1 MGHPSIVFHKVVNTR
16 LFAPTEKNCRL
27 RTWNTTEGGW
37 VRLKFSDTAVLL
49 LVMIYPRRFFLNPE
63 ARNYRRSWEDM
74 VCQPVGSD
82 IPFEP
87 LKNYP
92 TRLAC
97 VLTWRALWFSLR
109 SSWTAPTI
117 TSHDDK
123 KHCAKMRLSTSYSAP
138 GWYHRG
144 NHSPMEI
151 MNSLPPRKKIS
162 MSADGM
168 SNMPDNCVISL
179 MHVYCQQR
187 ERVTMWSKQIPK
199 FGLHRHHGSNFFLNT
214 PWRLAFCSCHIS
226 NAATW
231 RFIGAS
237 EEFII
242 STRKKQYDDHT
253 MCQWD

>member
-1 MGHPSIVFHKVVNTR
+1 
-16 LFAPTEKNCRL
+16 
-27 RTWNTTEGGW
+27 
-37 VRLKFSDTAVLL
+37 
-49 LVMIYPRRFFLNPE
+49 
-63 ARNYRRSWEDM
+63 M

-109 SSWTAPTI
+109 SSWTASTI

-123 KHCAKMRLSTSYSAP
+123 KHCQDEIVDLVLGTGLISPRQPQS
-138 GWYHRG
+138 HG
-144 NHSPMEI
+144 NYELTASP
-151 MNSLPPRKKIS
+151 KKIS
-162 MSADGM
+162 MSADDM

-199 FGLHRHHGSNFFLNT
+199 FGFHRHHGSNFFQST
-214 PWRLAFCSCHIS
+214 PWRLAFCSCHMN

-231 RFIGAS
+231 RLIGAS

-242 STRKKQYDDHT
+242 SMRKKQYDDHT
-253 MCQWD
+253 NVPMRLALLGSSAIVCCLCS